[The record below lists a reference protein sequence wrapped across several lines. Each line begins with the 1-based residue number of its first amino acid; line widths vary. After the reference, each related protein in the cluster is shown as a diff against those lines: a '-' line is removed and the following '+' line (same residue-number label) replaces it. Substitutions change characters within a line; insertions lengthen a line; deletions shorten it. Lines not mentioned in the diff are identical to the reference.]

1 MERGCGYGRDR
12 HGNNELIRLTQEF
25 VRENL
30 FSPYMGEGLT
40 SIIRLG
46 SELKAGAARRG
57 PATTVASR

>member
-1 MERGCGYGRDR
+1 MAVTEKAI
-12 HGNNELIRLTQEF
+12 NELIRFTQEF

-46 SELKAGAARRG
+46 SELKAGAAPPIYLTGRNCH
-57 PATTVASR
+57 